1 MVVLLAVGPP
11 VDLEEVPPGEGLP
24 AGLLRADEAP
34 RVPLGVEDGDVVP
47 VGDGITASCAARGE
61 LVRKALGAEG
71 PPPVL
76 VVSSLSEWS
85 AALRAQEALG
95 VPGEVEGG
103 HAPVQHWALAAGAPR
118 GEETVVVG
126 LAVRPTVALEEA
138 G

>member
-1 MVVLLAVGPP
+1 M
-11 VDLEEVPPGEGLP
+11 
-24 AGLLRADEAP
+24 
-34 RVPLGVEDGDVVP
+34 
-47 VGDGITASCAARGE
+47 
-61 LVRKALGAEG
+61 
-71 PPPVL
+71 L

-85 AALRAQEALG
+85 TALRAQEALG

-138 G
+138 GRAKLHTAVGAQKVLQLKYYFFQSK